1 MREKITIKSV
11 EALTPG
17 GIISD
22 TNPRGVVARCQKSG
36 KVSYFYRYRDKRTG
50 AKHWLGLG
58 VHGDITPARAREL
71 AQAKAGEV
79 AGRRNPLQE
88 QRAERV
94 EAAKADQAE
103 ENTVNAVLEKFV
115 KRHASTLR
123 SAKQVEH
130 ALESYVKP

>member
-1 MREKITIKSV
+1 MGCSEMPNKITV
-11 EALTPG
+11 ETVKKLKPG

-22 TNPRGVVARCQKSG
+22 TNPTGFVARCQKSG

-79 AGRRNPLQE
+79 AGRRNPLEE

-94 EAAKADQAE
+94 EASKADRAE
-103 ENTVNAVLEKFV
+103 
-115 KRHASTLR
+115 
-123 SAKQVEH
+123 
-130 ALESYVKP
+130 